1 MKKNTFLVVLCLC
14 SVFYSTAQFTQN
26 FDGGVGSALPT
37 GWTKINGANTAS
49 WLVGSPLY
57 ITAHSGTKV
66 AMISGSGSAAHD
78 DYLITPQITVVAGV
92 TDRLS
97 YWVGISSTGNLESYD
112 VKVSKT
118 GTAVANFTDYAHQNV
133 YGPQFFTKRTI
144 NLSAY
149 VGQSIYV
156 AFHATS
162 PANSIGL
169 NLDDVVNDG
178 FPTCSATTGFSESFE
193 LTQTV
198 NSSVGDFPGCWTSQN
213 AANQNNLWYIGYS
226 DTGAA
231 RTGQY
236 IATLTYDPATC
247 LNNYL
252 ISPKITVTAG
262 VNDRLSFWAK
272 SGATS
277 NRYMKVKVSTTT
289 PTVGGFT
296 STLVNAIGLTTA
308 YKQVTLDLSA
318 YVGQSIYLGFN
329 SEDTTSGYFMIDD
342 VVNDAMPPAI
352 DFPQGFESANTIP
365 GHWRALTPSNTSSW
379 SVSAN
384 GHTGVNT
391 AQYDYSN
398 AAQNDMLVT
407 PAITV
412 VAGVNDRL
420 SFWAKSTTSFYNQN
434 TIISVATVPNPTA
447 ANFNSIKYCDS
458 FSTWSKQYVDLSSYV
473 GQTIYLSFKGTT
485 SLTSMPVSFYYD
497 DFALDRLIPAL
508 HSDCQGVY
516 NFTLQ
521 NTLLLNGQ
529 NASENTITFYYNE
542 PDAIAGTNAIATPQS
557 SALYSSSPITIYARI
572 YNNTTNTFTT
582 NYFGLV
588 NDKVN
593 FQFQVNNGTILAS
606 LSGGS
611 NLILQWYYQ
620 NTALPNETSP
630 FLNTQ
635 FYPQFQGFSLKAT
648 NPVTG
653 CTVTSDPI
661 FIPIFGEDTFT
672 LTLTSEAVTTTSSV
686 FDNDILFG
694 AFFSASP
701 SNTIAGITINSNGS
715 ITVAADTAP
724 GTYLVSY
731 NYSGQTNNAFY
742 FGTRSATVIISSS
755 GIRMYAFLDT
765 NNNGVKDS
773 GEQNFNKGQFHYIL
787 NDIGAENNIFSS
799 IGSCTIYDNVLTNSY
814 DLNYTINSEYAPYY
828 AIANPTVS
836 NVVINSNGFQTFNF
850 PITTTQTYADLSVTI
865 SPLSIPRPGFTY
877 INRLTYT
884 NNGNQT
890 IASGTVTFSPNIG
903 LFINAISQS
912 GTTTTANGFSYTFT
926 NLSPSESRYIDVT
939 INVPTIPSVTLGQL
953 LTSTATITNPVGDV
967 NLTDNGAS
975 LSQAVIGSYDPNN
988 KSESHGGRILQS
1000 SFSANDYLTYTILFE
1015 NTGTADA
1022 ITVQVNDVLDA
1033 KLDETSIRMVAAS
1046 NDYILDR
1053 VGNTL
1058 NWKFSGI
1065 NLPPSVANSQI
1076 GHGYIVFK
1084 VKPKAGYALGD
1095 IIPNTANIYFD
1106 FNPAIVTNTF
1116 TTQFVAT
1123 LGTEDFAFA
1132 HFSCYPNPVKN
1143 TLTISNDA
1151 TIDSIEIATVLGQ
1164 RISFLKV
1171 NDLQTQINL
1180 SGLASGIYF
1189 IKVTSDKQE
1198 KTVKII
1204 KD

>member
-1 MKKNTFLVVLCLC
+1 MKKFTFLISLCLC
-14 SVFYSTAQFTQN
+14 SVFYCNAQFSEN

-49 WLVGSPLY
+49 WLIGSPLY

-112 VKVSKT
+112 VKISKT
-118 GTAVANFTDYAHQNV
+118 GTALANFTDYAHQNV

-231 RTGQY
+231 HTGQY
-236 IATLTYDPATC
+236 VATVTYNPATC
-247 LNNYL
+247 LSNYL

-262 VNDRLSFWAK
+262 VNDRFSFWAR

-277 NRYMKVKVSTTT
+277 NRYLKVKVSTTT

-296 STLVNAIGLTTA
+296 STLVNAIGLTTT

-318 YVGQSIYLGFN
+318 YVGQSIYLGVN
-329 SEDTTSGYFMIDD
+329 SEDATSGYFLLDD
-342 VVNDAMPPAI
+342 VVNDALPVVA

-384 GHTGVNT
+384 GHTGVNA
-391 AQYDYSN
+391 AQYDYSS

-420 SFWAKSTTSFYNQN
+420 SFWAKSTTGFYNQN
-434 TIISVATVPNPTA
+434 NIISVATVANPTA
-447 ANFNSIKYCDS
+447 ANFNPIKYCDS
-458 FSTWSKQYVDLSSYV
+458 FSTWSKQFVDLSAYV

-485 SLTSMPVSFYYD
+485 SLTSSAVSFYYD
-497 DFALDRLIPAL
+497 DFVLDRLVPAL

-529 NASENTITFYYNE
+529 NASQNTITFYYNE
-542 PDAIAGTNAIATPQS
+542 PDAIAGTNAIANPE
-557 SALYSSSPITIYARI
+557 SAAIYSSSPITIYARI

-588 NDKVN
+588 SDKID

-606 LSGGS
+606 LIGGS
-611 NLILQWYYQ
+611 SVTLQWYYQ

-635 FYPQFQGFSLKAT
+635 FYPQFQAFSLKAT
-648 NPVTG
+648 NTVTG
-653 CTVTSDPI
+653 CTITSNPI
-661 FIPIFGEDTFT
+661 LIPVFGEDTFT

-694 AFFSASP
+694 LALGTPAPTDDPTFTM
-701 SNTIAGITINSNGS
+701 NVDGTIN
-715 ITVAADTAP
+715 VAAGTPP
-724 GTYLVSY
+724 GTYSVIYSY
-731 NYSGQTNNAFY
+731 SSVGSNVYY
-742 FGTRSATVIISSS
+742 YGTRTATVLILSS
-755 GIRMYAFLDT
+755 GIRMNAFLDS

-773 GEQNFNKGQFHYIL
+773 GEQNFTKGQFHYIL
-787 NDIGAENNIFSS
+787 NDNGIENNIFSS
-799 IGSCTIYDNVLTNSY
+799 IGSCTIYDNVITNSY
-814 DLNYTINSEYAPYY
+814 DLSYTINNEFAPYY
-828 AIANPTVS
+828 ALANPTFN
-836 NVVINSNGFQTFNF
+836 NVVINGNGFQTFNF
-850 PITTTQTYADLSVTI
+850 PITATQTYADLSVTI
-865 SPLSIPRPGFTY
+865 SPLSQPRPGFTY

-890 IASGTVTFSPNIG
+890 LAAGTVTFSPNIG

-912 GTTTTANGFSYTFT
+912 GTTSTANGFSYAFT
-926 NLSPSESRYIDVT
+926 NLNPSESRYIDVT
-939 INVPTIPSVTLGQL
+939 INVPSIPSVTLGQL
-953 LTSTATITNPVGDV
+953 LTSTATITNPTGEIYP
-967 NLTDNGAS
+967 TDNSAS
-975 LSQAVIGSYDPNN
+975 LTQAVIGSYDPNN

-1033 KLDETSIRMVAAS
+1033 KLDETSIRMLGAS
-1046 NDYILDR
+1046 HNYILDR
-1053 VGNTL
+1053 VGSTL

-1132 HFSCYPNPVKN
+1132 YFSCYPNPVKN
-1143 TLTISNDA
+1143 TLTVTNDA
-1151 TIDSIEIATVLGQ
+1151 TIDTIEIATVLGQ
-1164 RISFLKV
+1164 SISSQKV

-1189 IKVTSDKQE
+1189 VKVTSSKQE
-1198 KTVKII
+1198 KTIKII